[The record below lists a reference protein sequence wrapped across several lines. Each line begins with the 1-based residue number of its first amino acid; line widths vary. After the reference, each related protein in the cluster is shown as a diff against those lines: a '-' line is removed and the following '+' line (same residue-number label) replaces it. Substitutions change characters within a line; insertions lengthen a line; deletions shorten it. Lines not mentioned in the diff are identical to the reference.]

1 MRKYLLTLQKSG
13 LEWLHAIIWCI
24 TPEDRVR
31 LSLSSIL
38 TRLPLSFLDSPVL
51 PLEAAVPAGA
61 GCHDQAV
68 GGEVHLHLGERHHP
82 GQGGQ
87 GGHQAELSGA
97 GETLHHIL

>member
-24 TPEDRVR
+24 TPEDRVQ

-38 TRLPLSFLDSPVL
+38 PLSFFHSPSF
-51 PLEAAVPAGA
+51 PPEAAVPTGA

-82 GQGGQ
+82 GQGGE
-87 GGHQAELSGA
+87 GGYQAELSGA
-97 GETLHHIL
+97 WETLHHIL

>member
-1 MRKYLLTLQKSG
+1 MFY
-13 LEWLHAIIWCI
+13 
-24 TPEDRVR
+24 P
-31 LSLSSIL
+31 
-38 TRLPLSFLDSPVL
+38 SFSFHPISP
-51 PLEAAVPAGA
+51 EAAVSAGA

-97 GETLHHIL
+97 GETLIIYIR